1 MGRQLKTGAR
11 APEARDAM
19 DAGETRPVLSVVV
32 PCCNEEAV
40 LRETNCR
47 LVSGSEYFARYEA
60 RYFGLQIVRRDYIV
74 FFPRLLSWLR
84 PLEPR
89 LSRCLAGAQ
98 YALAAGRTA
107 HV

>member
-1 MGRQLKTGAR
+1 MGRQLMSGAR

-19 DAGETRPVLSVVV
+19 DPGETRPVLSVVV

-40 LRETNCR
+40 LRESNCHFIA
-47 LVSGSEYFARYEA
+47 GAEYFARYKE

-74 FFPRLLSWLR
+74 FFPRPLAWLR

-89 LSRCLAGAQ
+89 LSWCPAGAQ
-98 YALAAGRTA
+98 SALAARRAA